1 MCGFVPNSTGTFLPD
16 SLSPVFPH
24 PSGSLLSG
32 PPLINFGTFSA
43 PAPSMAPQGLSD
55 SDQEFSAVFS
65 FLSPG
70 SFPRLASLLP
80 LPPFPCC
87 HKAEVH
93 TVPRTPCRHPA
104 STHYSSC
111 FHCPEYPCFLLASFS
126 LYFEIPS
133 DLKGPTTF
141 FLSSPLPSFSHP
153 SCLPNQTTTVP
164 EPPLCV
170 WPHVSFAGDTTVTE
184 ALPS

>member
-111 FHCPEYPCFLLASFS
+111 FHCPEYPCFFS
-126 LYFEIPS
+126 LPS
-133 DLKGPTTF
+133 HFILKSHLTLKVQR
-141 FLSSPLPSFSHP
+141 LSSFPPHFLPSHIHP
-153 SCLPNQTTTVP
+153 VFLIRQQQSLS
-164 EPPLCV
+164 
-170 WPHVSFAGDTTVTE
+170 PHYVSGPMS
-184 ALPS
+184 ALLGTQQ